1 MRHARL
7 LLLATLLVL
16 CGCGGDTLP
25 IEPGEARILSLVPT
39 PGASGVDPGV
49 SVRVTFSTAAP
60 LAAPEDL
67 WLETGGMVVPAT
79 RHVDILNDRVLV
91 LDPADLLLPATVYTA
106 HVAGLSIDGVALRD
120 TSWTFTTA
128 AVAYPADPQRLL
140 GHVRAL
146 AHDSMRGRG
155 SASPDERRAAEYL
168 AAELAAYGL
177 EQLVPGSWFQSFFNG
192 DSQNVLAV
200 LPGEGALAS
209 SWVVVGAHYDHLGVL
224 NLGDSVRVYN
234 GADDNASGTSA
245 VLEIARLLAGDPEL
259 GGDRRS
265 ILFAA
270 FGAEEI
276 GLEGSNHFCASPPIP
291 PQSIMAMINLD
302 MVGRLRNDNL
312 ILEGGETSPEWG
324 PLLVGLQ
331 SGLTFLIGSVN
342 SDQRC
347 FRTQLAR
354 PVLALHTGLHADY
367 HQATDDTER
376 IDVAG
381 LTRITGLAARLVAE
395 LAVRPDTLTR

>member
-1 MRHARL
+1 
-7 LLLATLLVL
+7 
-16 CGCGGDTLP
+16 
-25 IEPGEARILSLVPT
+25 
-39 PGASGVDPGV
+39 
-49 SVRVTFSTAAP
+49 
-60 LAAPEDL
+60 
-67 WLETGGMVVPAT
+67 
-79 RHVDILNDRVLV
+79 
-91 LDPADLLLPATVYTA
+91 
-106 HVAGLSIDGVALRD
+106 
-120 TSWTFTTA
+120 
-128 AVAYPADPQRLL
+128 
-140 GHVRAL
+140 
-146 AHDSMRGRG
+146 
-155 SASPDERRAAEYL
+155 
-168 AAELAAYGL
+168 
-177 EQLVPGSWFQSFFNG
+177 
-192 DSQNVLAV
+192 
-200 LPGEGALAS
+200 
-209 SWVVVGAHYDHLGVL
+209 
-224 NLGDSVRVYN
+224 VRVYN

-245 VLEIARLLAGDPEL
+245 VLEIARLLAADPGL